1 MFRDLSLGSY
11 LFAAALV
18 CAPLSRA
25 LAQDALNP
33 EEGDVSAGAS
43 TSASSSAGVSTSAST
58 SSSSSAPPPMMR
70 SSSSSSSVRLA
81 MQGRIDALNIV
92 QLASPLSNG
101 NNAGSQSTMLGRS
114 LMTPAITPGVRLIA
128 APLLDFLDAHE
139 GVRLIDTR
147 LFLGL
152 GLGFGHADWDA
163 GNQSASQSGFS
174 MVPTATFDVLSGA
187 DAALSLGAMF
197 TFASIGETEICG
209 ANTCTNANDNAS
221 GMGLT
226 GLVGLRGKITESV
239 ALGTDFGWGFL
250 KVNRSG
256 NLPDEFIH
264 GLVGM
269 FMLEASLGL

>member
-1 MFRDLSLGSY
+1 MFRDLSLSSY

-18 CAPLSRA
+18 CAPVSRA
-25 LAQDALNP
+25 LAQDMPNP
-33 EEGDVSAGAS
+33 EEGDISAASS
-43 TSASSSAGVSTSAST
+43 TSASSSTGVSASAST
-58 SSSSSAPPPMMR
+58 SSSASTPPPMM
-70 SSSSSSSVRLA
+70 SSSSSSSGVRLA

-114 LMTPAITPGVRLIA
+114 LMTPAITP
-128 APLLDFLDAHE
+128 

-197 TFASIGETEICG
+197 TIASIGETEVCG
-209 ANTCTNANDNAS
+209 GNTCTNVNNNAS

-250 KVNRSG
+250 KVSRDG
-256 NLPDEFIH
+256 NNPDEFIH